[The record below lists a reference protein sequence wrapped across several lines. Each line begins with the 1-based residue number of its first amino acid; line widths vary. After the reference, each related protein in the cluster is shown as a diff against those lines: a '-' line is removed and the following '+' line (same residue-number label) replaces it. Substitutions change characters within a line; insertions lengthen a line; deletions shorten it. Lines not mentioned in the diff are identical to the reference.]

1 MFETP
6 RIAAWIDDR
15 GNQACDHSPG
25 FESSNSTSRLR
36 LDAVEHAIQPM
47 IEHDCRFRMPGI
59 ADHRGE
65 GWRRRSGHAKVS
77 WGEVQG
83 TSHLLSG
90 VGGSW

>member
-15 GNQACDHSPG
+15 GNQAFYHSPG
-25 FESSNSTSRLR
+25 FKSSNPTSRLR
-36 LDAVEHAIQPM
+36 LDAVERAFQPM
-47 IEHDCRFRMPGI
+47 IEHDRRFRMPGI

-65 GWRRRSGHAKVS
+65 GWRRRSGHTKVS

-83 TSHLLSG
+83 TSHLLSS